1 MGTANEKG
9 YFFSFCGL
17 DGAGK
22 TTHANLLKRYL
33 EEKLDKKVT
42 IIPGYKPPINVKN
55 LQDVAKQLNVHYQK
69 LFTSGNVTM
78 SLLLD
83 LWMHTKQEVLPRLEK
98 GEIVISERYWES
110 SILYAPILGVD
121 KDFIEKIVSQFI
133 TPDLFIYLNI
143 SPEKSYKR
151 VVSRSIKDQVEIM
164 PKEQLEVM
172 EEVYSKYNDF
182 AREYNAAIIDID
194 TDDANLIFEKIRKS
208 VDLLVSKGV

>member
-1 MGTANEKG
+1 
-9 YFFSFCGL
+9 
-17 DGAGK
+17 
-22 TTHANLLKRYL
+22 
-33 EEKLDKKVT
+33 
-42 IIPGYKPPINVKN
+42 
-55 LQDVAKQLNVHYQK
+55 
-69 LFTSGNVTM
+69 M

-164 PKEQLEVM
+164 PKRTIGSYGRGL
-172 EEVYSKYNDF
+172 
-182 AREYNAAIIDID
+182 
-194 TDDANLIFEKIRKS
+194 
-208 VDLLVSKGV
+208 

>member
-1 MGTANEKG
+1 
-9 YFFSFCGL
+9 
-17 DGAGK
+17 
-22 TTHANLLKRYL
+22 
-33 EEKLDKKVT
+33 
-42 IIPGYKPPINVKN
+42 
-55 LQDVAKQLNVHYQK
+55 
-69 LFTSGNVTM
+69 
-78 SLLLD
+78 
-83 LWMHTKQEVLPRLEK
+83 MHTKQEVLPRLEK

-208 VDLLVSKGV
+208 VDLLISKGV